1 MPLSPEYQAIIKAI
15 QDNNAQVL
23 KQIQKGNEKLLD
35 RINAVEAKTDS
46 VLGGF
51 PDGDPDGHREY
62 HKTIIERQQLRNEIM
77 RGVVVKMSQGGLIAA
92 ILAVLGLA
100 WLLIKM
106 ELTR

>member
-1 MPLSPEYQAIIKAI
+1 MTLSPETLAIIKAI
-15 QDNNAQVL
+15 QE
-23 KQIQKGNEKLLD
+23 GNEKLLD
-35 RINAVEAKTDS
+35 RIIAVETKTEQ
-46 VLGGF
+46 VLSGY